1 MIKFFKIGARNIFRN
16 KRRMRI
22 TIAAILI
29 GVVVSTMLRGFI
41 MAIQS
46 ELRETVTSSQ
56 TGDLQLFREDY
67 FNAIDVLPLDL
78 TINDHGKEIP
88 VLKESPEIVSF
99 TPRLKF
105 NGILSSGSQNTP
117 FIAVAFDP
125 GSALS
130 VFPRIVDTIKEGS
143 FISQHEPN
151 KIVISEQLVDSLGVG
166 LDDNL
171 ILLVKTRDGTLNTI
185 YAAIGGI
192 FKTMILGDKHLIYT
206 NIYMARELLDIG
218 DESTE
223 IAIKVKNPKQVDK
236 IKSQLESSFSS
247 SGLGVEVKTWQ
258 QIMGFFANV
267 MEIQNIF
274 NIIIILIL
282 FALVTATIVNTVLMT
297 VYERTKEIGVMR
309 AIGMKAKQVKQLFL
323 IEGFYYGV
331 IGGILGNVIT
341 VLIMFFI
348 KLKGGIVY
356 TLASEVGA
364 AKPWILFPD
373 VSLAFRI
380 FILIFAGVCGM
391 IASLYP
397 ARKASK
403 MKIVDVLH
411 ERELYR

>member
-1 MIKFFKIGARNIFRN
+1 
-16 KRRMRI
+16 
-22 TIAAILI
+22 
-29 GVVVSTMLRGFI
+29 
-41 MAIQS
+41 
-46 ELRETVTSSQ
+46 
-56 TGDLQLFREDY
+56 
-67 FNAIDVLPLDL
+67 
-78 TINDHGKEIP
+78 
-88 VLKESPEIVSF
+88 
-99 TPRLKF
+99 
-105 NGILSSGSQNTP
+105 
-117 FIAVAFDP
+117 
-125 GSALS
+125 
-130 VFPRIVDTIKEGS
+130 
-143 FISQHEPN
+143 
-151 KIVISEQLVDSLGVG
+151 
-166 LDDNL
+166 
-171 ILLVKTRDGTLNTI
+171 
-185 YAAIGGI
+185 
-192 FKTMILGDKHLIYT
+192 
-206 NIYMARELLDIG
+206 
-218 DESTE
+218 
-223 IAIKVKNPKQVDK
+223 
-236 IKSQLESSFSS
+236 
-247 SGLGVEVKTWQ
+247 
-258 QIMGFFANV
+258 
-267 MEIQNIF
+267 
-274 NIIIILIL
+274 
-282 FALVTATIVNTVLMT
+282 MT